1 MTVTVGGHDCELGID
16 VAVYQP
22 AIDWP
27 GVETANRLFT
37 VNKASGGD
45 GALYKDPTFDAHHAN
60 AAGHVHRSAYHFLG
74 MGGGASQADA
84 LIRAT
89 NGLKDLDLPP
99 LVDYETYGNHGQYRP
114 STNDLADFLR
124 ELHTQTDHRWPGPQG
139 TDVAAMVYT
148 FSSMPTYA
156 ELAEFDLF
164 LAAYLNPYYGNP
176 WQGVTNTATPNVAL
190 LGTPDHY
197 VPRPWTTWSG
207 WQFAGGDGG
216 CPGVGNGV
224 NNCDQDV
231 IKADVLARLLGGA
244 PNTGDGFLAT
254 TDSMATTA
262 IWAADQVMERLAY
275 GQDQVSRD
283 AREAIA
289 RSDLFHGSG
298 WARIQAEQSG
308 VPAGE
313 GNNQPYPDMA
323 RILDAVGALAAEVA
337 DLKAKLVHA

>member
-99 LVDYETYGNHGQYRP
+99 L
-114 STNDLADFLR
+114 
-124 ELHTQTDHRWPGPQG
+124 
-139 TDVAAMVYT
+139 
-148 FSSMPTYA
+148 
-156 ELAEFDLF
+156 
-164 LAAYLNPYYGNP
+164 
-176 WQGVTNTATPNVAL
+176 
-190 LGTPDHY
+190 
-197 VPRPWTTWSG
+197 
-207 WQFAGGDGG
+207 
-216 CPGVGNGV
+216 V